1 MQDNT
6 FVTTGSKIKTNKG
19 LEYTLIVKGDLNG
32 DGKISL
38 IDISKMKKAYLQIE
52 TLSEIQE
59 KAADINQDGKMSLMD
74 ISKIKKVYLGIE

>member
-1 MQDNT
+1 
-6 FVTTGSKIKTNKG
+6 
-19 LEYTLIVKGDLNG
+19 
-32 DGKISL
+32 
-38 IDISKMKKAYLQIE
+38 MKKAYLQIE